1 MDEKCSPKKIK
12 LFITIIDRGKGEK
25 VVEMFKENNIVYN
38 LIMLGNGTAKSE
50 ILDYLGIGE
59 TQKDLVLSVVK
70 EEDVVKVMNLLK
82 EKMHLKK
89 PGNGIAFTIP
99 INSIDSAQS
108 LEYICNLINEKKEWN
123 NGNSIKLRFNNY
135 NS

>member
-12 LFITIIDRGKGEK
+12 LFITIVDRGKGEK
-25 VVEMFKENNIVYN
+25 IVDMFKKNSIMYN
-38 LIMLGNGTAKSE
+38 LIMLGTGTAKSE

-59 TQKDLVLSVVK
+59 TDKDLVLSVVK
-70 EEDVVKVMNLLK
+70 EEDIEKVMNQLK
-82 EKMHLKK
+82 DKMQLKK

-99 INSIDSAQS
+99 INSIDSIHS
-108 LEYICNLINEKKEWN
+108 LEYICSLIGGKKEWLY
-123 NGNSIKLRFNNY
+123 GNWKKLWFDNY